1 MAFSYFLV
9 AGGIFL
15 AKFIGL
21 FRDIIF
27 ASVFGTSAVSDIYF
41 QIFGIVTLIFTGIG
55 VALQTMLIK
64 NLNKEGINTK
74 EGQEIY
80 TRKFVSRISAILIA
94 VIAVLYIFA
103 RPFTRMLLPEVAG
116 ETFEIAVKITYLM
129 LPSLWGAV
137 VAYIV
142 SGALQNRQIFFVS
155 SIISLPYNAVVLIAL
170 FLNVTDIYV
179 ISLITTIGWIL
190 QVIIQMPW
198 FYKSGYR
205 MFIPKKNESLL
216 LAKGTVNQEILWIF
230 ISNMMFQLCFT
241 IDKAFAS
248 VESGAASTLN
258 YASNLFVTI
267 SSIFVVAMSNVV
279 FPSISRN
286 YEEKRMNYVKS
297 LTQYIIKVMFAIFV
311 PFALTVCCF
320 GKNII
325 ALLYERGEFTPE
337 LTSATATLFAV
348 YTFGFMGYI
357 CQELFNKI
365 LYLDGKYKYTVSG
378 AIAVVLAKPFVNI
391 IALVYGGIYAI
402 AVSTTV
408 LLILYALNVFFALKK
423 VTGPY
428 ITKELLGDLCAILL
442 AGVAAFG
449 VYLLFKALAPALFGN
464 GLIFAVVLALC
475 GIVYLAVLYATGI
488 FKKLV
493 PKAGELND

>member
-27 ASVFGTSAVSDIYF
+27 ASVFGTSAISDIYF

-103 RPFTRMLLPEVAG
+103 RPFTKMLLPEVSG
-116 ETFEIAVKITYLM
+116 EIFEIAVKITYLM

-155 SIISLPYNAVVLIAL
+155 SIISLPYNAVVLAAL

-179 ISLITTIGWIL
+179 ISLITTIGWLL

-205 MFIPKKNESLL
+205 MFVPKKNESPL
-216 LAKGTVNQEILWIF
+216 LAKGTANQEILWIF
-230 ISNMMFQLCFT
+230 ISNMMFQLCFL
-241 IDKAFAS
+241 IDKTFVSGETGMIAS
-248 VESGAASTLN
+248 IN
-258 YASNLFVTI
+258 YASNLFIQI
-267 SSIFVVAMSNVV
+267 SGVFVVAMSTVV
-279 FPSISRN
+279 FPSISKD
-286 YEEKRMNYVKS
+286 YEKGDIPAVRS
-297 LTQYIIKVMFAIFV
+297 HLRYIITVMAAIF
-311 PFALTVCCF
+311 FAMLLTASCF
-320 GKNII
+320 SEQVIRLI
-325 ALLYERGEFTPE
+325 YERGEFTAE
-337 LTSATATLFAV
+337 STATTALIFAI
-348 YTFGFMGYI
+348 YCFGVFGYVA
-357 CQELFNKI
+357 QEQFNKI
-365 LYLDGKYKYTVSG
+365 LYLGNRYKYTVIG
-378 AIAVVLAKPFVNI
+378 TVAVVLLKFMIDMSTDNVVV
-391 IALVYGGIYAI
+391 IASSTSVLLTIYALYI
-402 AVSTTV
+402 A
-408 LLILYALNVFFALKK
+408 FAIKK
-423 VTGPY
+423 VVGNY
-428 ITKELLGDLCAILL
+428 LNREIMINVLKVLSAGLCAII
-442 AGVAAFG
+442 VF
-449 VYLLFKALAPALFGN
+449 VCFKVFAPAMLTGKLSFFIPLGC
-464 GLIFAVVLALC
+464 C
-475 GIVYLAVLYATGI
+475 GIVYVATLYLTGI
-488 FKKLV
+488 IKVILRKE
-493 PKAGELND
+493 KNENETA